1 MVFGDFFRRTFSVLL
16 HSMKTTTLYRTLA
29 TLALAAAITTP
40 SLAAD
45 LVPYRGTVAGQIN
58 GDLAGVLTSSIR
70 HQGLHVGKG
79 TQETTS
85 IDLGAV
91 ASLLGGAE
99 DPIAGT
105 ATTYAANGD
114 QLFLEFVLQPLSPL
128 SPEGAVAY
136 TGSYTITGGTG
147 RFDYAAAGISGDLG
161 AGSLDGEAAIEF
173 DGASLTITFSHAFD
187 GTLARPIGK

>member
-1 MVFGDFFRRTFSVLL
+1 
-16 HSMKTTTLYRTLA
+16 MKTTTLYRTLT

-58 GDLAGVLTSSIR
+58 GDLVGELTSSIR

-85 IDLGAV
+85 INLLAV
-91 ASLLGGAE
+91 VSLLGGTPV
-99 DPIAGT
+99 PIPGT

-114 QLFLEFVLQPLSPL
+114 QVHLNFTLIPAGPSPSGGL
-128 SPEGAVAY
+128 LY
-136 TGSYTITGGTG
+136 TGTYEITGGTG
-147 RFDYAAAGISGDLG
+147 RFDYAAAGVSGDLG
-161 AGSLDGEAAIEF
+161 SGALNGEAVLVPT
-173 DGASLTITFSHAFD
+173 GPTSLSITFSHAFD